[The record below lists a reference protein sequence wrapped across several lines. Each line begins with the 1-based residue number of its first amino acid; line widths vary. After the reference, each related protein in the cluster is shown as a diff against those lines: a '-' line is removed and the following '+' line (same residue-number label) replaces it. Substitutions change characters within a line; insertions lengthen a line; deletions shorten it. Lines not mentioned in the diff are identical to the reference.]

1 MRRKFDPQ
9 MSLSHVIP
17 RSKIG
22 RELQEM
28 SDILDANPEA
38 VDLVFADLSSQ
49 GSRCDTGREG
59 LTAEQVLRCAVLKQG
74 HNLTYEEL
82 EFHLSDSVSLRAFC
96 RLAEGQCPGKSALQD
111 NIACLR
117 ETTWEAINRVVIGFA
132 HGDGVEDA
140 RRVRIDSTVVDA
152 NIHDPTDSTLLSDGV
167 RILTRWMLEG
177 KELSPR
183 PHYRF
188 HDHRRVVKKRV
199 LTIHTTRK
207 PEVRVR
213 AYRELLA
220 YVARVRG
227 YAAEA
232 STVLAQWDQGSLLE
246 IWRAQA
252 LADQIARALGILD
265 RVVDQTTRRVLHG
278 EKVPASEKVVSFFE
292 HHTDIIVKDRRQVHY
307 GHKVFVVGG
316 QSNLILDCTIERGN
330 PADSERFAPLLER
343 HQRIHG
349 RAPRQVSADGGFA
362 SKDNL
367 ATAKAQGV
375 EDICFAKK
383 RGLSVETMARSPWM
397 YRTLRRFRAG
407 IEAGISV
414 LKRAFGL
421 DRCTWSGWEGFQ
433 RYVWSALVAYNLM
446 TLARIR
452 IARA

>member
-1 MRRKFDPQ
+1 MRRKLDPQ
-9 MSLSHVIP
+9 MSLFHVIP

-22 RELQEM
+22 QELKEM
-28 SDILDANPEA
+28 SDILDANPKA
-38 VDLVFADLSSQ
+38 VDLAFADLSQ
-49 GSRCDTGREG
+49 GSRLDTGREG

-74 HNLTYEEL
+74 HNLTYEEM
-82 EFHLSDSVSLRAFC
+82 EFHLSDSLSFRAFC
-96 RLAEGQCPGKSALQD
+96 RLKDGQFPGKSALQD
-111 NIACLR
+111 NVACLH
-117 ETTWEAINRVVIGFA
+117 EATWEAINRLLIHYA
-132 HGDGVEDA
+132 HGEGVEDG
-140 RRVRIDSTVVDA
+140 RRVRLDSTVVDA
-152 NIHDPTDSTLLSDGV
+152 NIHDPTDSTLLRDGV

-177 KELSPR
+177 KQLSPR
-183 PHYRF
+183 PRYRF

-199 LTIHTTRK
+199 LTIHNTRK
-207 PEVRVR
+207 TEVRVR
-213 AYRELLA
+213 AYQELLA

-232 STVLAQWDQGSLLE
+232 CTVLAQWDQGSLQD

-252 LADQIARALGILD
+252 LAEQIARALGILD
-265 RVVDQTTRRVLHG
+265 RVVDQTSRRVLKG

-292 HHTDIIVKDRRQVHY
+292 DHTDIIVKDRRQVHY

-316 QSNLILDCTIERGN
+316 KSNLILDCTIERGN
-330 PADSERFAPLLER
+330 PADSERFATLLKR
-343 HQRIHG
+343 HEQIHG
-349 RAPRQVSADGGFA
+349 RVPRQVSADGGFA

-367 ATAKAQGV
+367 TEAKAQGV
-375 EDICFAKK
+375 QDICFAKK
-383 RGLSVETMARSPWM
+383 RGLSVEAMARSPWM

-421 DRCTWSGWEGFQ
+421 DRCTWSGWQGFQ

-452 IARA
+452 MARA

>member
-1 MRRKFDPQ
+1 MRRKLDPQ
-9 MSLSHVIP
+9 MSLFHIIP

-22 RELQEM
+22 QELKEM
-28 SDILDANPEA
+28 SDILDANPAA
-38 VDLVFADLSSQ
+38 VDLVFADLSQ
-49 GSRCDTGREG
+49 GSRLDTGREG

-74 HNLTYEEL
+74 HNLTYEEM
-82 EFHLSDSVSLRAFC
+82 EFHLSDSLSFRAFC
-96 RLAEGQCPGKSALQD
+96 RLKDGQVPGKSALQD
-111 NIACLR
+111 NIACLH
-117 ETTWEAINRVVIGFA
+117 EATWEAINRLLVHYA
-132 HGDGVEDA
+132 HSEGVEDG
-140 RRVRIDSTVVDA
+140 RRVRLDSTVVDA
-152 NIHDPTDSTLLSDGV
+152 NIHDPTDSTLLRDGV

-177 KELSPR
+177 KGLSPR
-183 PHYRF
+183 PRYRF

-199 LTIHTTRK
+199 LTIHNTRK

-213 AYRELLA
+213 AYQELLA

-232 STVLAQWDQGSLLE
+232 CTVLAQWDQGSLQD

-252 LADQIARALGILD
+252 LAEQIARALGILD

-292 HHTDIIVKDRRQVHY
+292 DHTDIIVKDRRQVHY

-316 QSNLILDCTIERGN
+316 KSNLILDCTIERGN
-330 PADSERFAPLLER
+330 PADSERFAALLKR
-343 HQRIHG
+343 HQQIHG
-349 RAPRQVSADGGFA
+349 HAPRQVSADGGFA

-367 ATAKAQGV
+367 TKAKAQGV

-383 RGLSVETMARSPWM
+383 RGLSVEAMARSPWM

-421 DRCTWSGWEGFQ
+421 DRCTWSGWQGFQ

-446 TLARIR
+446 TLARTR
-452 IARA
+452 MARA